1 MVDDQLLVERA
12 KGGDAQAFRD
22 LVERSRQNV
31 YRLAYNLTG
40 NRLDAEDLSQ
50 DVFIK
55 AYRSLPKFRGDAK
68 WSTWLYRITVNT
80 CMDHGRTK
88 AGKKME
94 SSFNQEETQAEYE
107 VERSRDAVSPDRKAE
122 SAIIQEQIESAMN
135 ALTEQERSVFV
146 LRHYHDFSLK
156 QIAETLEIAEGTVKA
171 YLFRAVRRL
180 QEKLSFYR
188 NDLGLREQ
196 L

>member
-1 MVDDQLLVERA
+1 LVERA